1 MQCTCSNV
9 MTFSNPDQ
17 HSYIVYSG
25 RSDVYRVT
33 ESRHKDVAHQ
43 LLYERLHIRHTVICL
58 INQLGL
64 LAQADS
70 LQCQRILSHASSPFT
85 TLHPPTQQSH
95 DSVLIPTP
103 FQRLN
108 ILTSCSFVL
117 SSIFLSGARC
127 RLAYDPADATATH
140 CLLLCSKI
148 QIGFTFLVPAHPGSR
163 GQRAVKRV
171 CVCCVN
177 CHASVLWHCWLGG
190 RKGIWPVKNYWKWWS
205 ACMVI
210 CLEWGADLHM
220 AQLMPLPLTVSC
232 FRKIQIGFTFL
243 VPAHPGNTG
252 QRAVKGCVCV
262 FSHQDIYIWWHKI
275 ILY

>member
-1 MQCTCSNV
+1 

-70 LQCQRILSHASSPFT
+70 LQCQRILSHASSALT
-85 TLHPPTQQSH
+85 KLHPPTQQSH

-108 ILTSCSFVL
+108 ILTLCSFVL
-117 SSIFLSGARC
+117 SSILAISLS
-127 RLAYDPADATATH
+127 
-140 CLLLCSKI
+140 
-148 QIGFTFLVPAHPGSR
+148 V
-163 GQRAVKRV
+163 
-171 CVCCVN
+171 
-177 CHASVLWHCWLGG
+177 
-190 RKGIWPVKNYWKWWS
+190 WS
-205 ACMVI
+205 EVQTCI
-210 CLEWGADLHM
+210 
-220 AQLMPLPLTVSC
+220 
-232 FRKIQIGFTFL
+232 
-243 VPAHPGNTG
+243 
-252 QRAVKGCVCV
+252 
-262 FSHQDIYIWWHKI
+262 
-275 ILY
+275 

>member
-117 SSIFLSGARC
+117 SSILAISQSLPSVLWCCWLGGRKGIRPVKNRVVGYWRGYLSGARC
-127 RLAYDPADATATH
+127 RLAYGPADATATH
-140 CLLLCSKI
+140 SLASVKSRLVLPFWYRLIQAIPDKGLLK
-148 QIGFTFLVPAHPGSR
+148 G
-163 GQRAVKRV
+163 V
-171 CVCCVN
+171 CVCL
-177 CHASVLWHCWLGG
+177 AIRTYTSDGT
-190 RKGIWPVKNYWKWWS
+190 R
-205 ACMVI
+205 
-210 CLEWGADLHM
+210 
-220 AQLMPLPLTVSC
+220 
-232 FRKIQIGFTFL
+232 
-243 VPAHPGNTG
+243 
-252 QRAVKGCVCV
+252 
-262 FSHQDIYIWWHKI
+262 
-275 ILY
+275 

>member
-117 SSIFLSGARC
+117 SSILAISLSVWSEVQTCIWPSWCHGHSLSC
-127 RLAYDPADATATH
+127 F
-140 CLLLCSKI
+140 SKI

-190 RKGIWPVKNYWKWWS
+190 RKG
-205 ACMVI
+205 
-210 CLEWGADLHM
+210 
-220 AQLMPLPLTVSC
+220 
-232 FRKIQIGFTFL
+232 
-243 VPAHPGNTG
+243 TG
-252 QRAVKGCVCV
+252 
-262 FSHQDIYIWWHKI
+262 
-275 ILY
+275 L